1 MDGCVVCGLCGYQQ
15 RAVADFCFVGGEE
28 LCDV

>member
-1 MDGCVVCGLCGYQQ
+1 MDGSVVCGLCGFQQ

-28 LCDV
+28 LCDA